1 MIGRDIA
8 TTVLVDNTPLSFAY
22 QPGAPRATAPPHPPR
37 EAAASECMSYRRVA
51 RSANGIPIST
61 WRHDDSDR
69 ELLALLPLLDEL
81 AAAGDDLRPFSRAAA
96 ASSKSWSGGVPTS
109 CSHRCWRRPSSSPP
123 PPPQTAAAPA
133 PLSPRRRSPQVEADI
148 AAARARSADGGGGD
162 ANAAAEA
169 PLSPPAAPA
178 PPPPFVPPVNLS
190 PVHQAA

>member
-1 MIGRDIA
+1 
-8 TTVLVDNTPLSFAY
+8 
-22 QPGAPRATAPPHPPR
+22 
-37 EAAASECMSYRRVA
+37 MSYRRVA

-81 AAAGDDLRPFSRAAA
+81 AAAGDDLRPLLARRCRVQQIMERWSPHIMFPSLLAPPLLVAPAAA
-96 ASSKSWSGGVPTS
+96 ANGGG
-109 CSHRCWRRPSSSPP
+109 
-123 PPPQTAAAPA
+123 AA

-148 AAARARSADGGGGD
+148 AAARARSAAAGGGD